1 MSSHD
6 FRIALIDGDPAI
18 RAGRRL
24 LLDSQPDMK
33 VVYEQ
38 SQALVALDE
47 IENQL
52 IDVLIIDHRLQGTDG
67 VTLAKRLVERLNQLE
82 QNVPAVII
90 TGSYFT
96 FELLMA
102 SIRAG
107 ATELVTQDS
116 PSSELLDAIRKS
128 RRAMADV
135 KLAPFK
141 AFLDS
146 REYTPEPDVN
156 FLLKLTSLSV
166 EERHLVDLLAEAR
179 DISEIA
185 AVLGVSTSR
194 IREMVDRVIRAFG
207 CATIEQLFL
216 LIRDSRQHG

>member
-1 MSSHD
+1 MSEHD

-38 SQALVALDE
+38 SQAAQALVEVGDL
-47 IENQL
+47 L
-52 IDVLIIDHRLQGTDG
+52 IDVLIIDHRLQGIDG
-67 VTLAKRLVERLNQLE
+67 VTLAKKIVENLSSSGDRI
-82 QNVPAVII
+82 PAVII

-116 PSSELLDAIRKS
+116 PSSELLDAIRKT
-128 RRAMADV
+128 RRSMADV
-135 KLAPFK
+135 KLKPFK
-141 AFLDS
+141 DFLDS
-146 REYTPEPDVN
+146 NDYAPIADPGY
-156 FLLKLTSLSV
+156 LLKLSMLDQD
-166 EERHLVDLLAEAR
+166 ERELLDALARAQDIDQIAEQLGLAR
-179 DISEIA
+179 
-185 AVLGVSTSR
+185 TR
-194 IREMVDRVIRAFG
+194 IRESVDRLLRVFG
-207 CATIEQLFL
+207 CATIEQFYL
-216 LIRDSRQHG
+216 LVRDSQRNG